1 MSNSLWIRFLRQ
13 YGPIARNDN
22 MYDETIQRTARRN
35 GITPLLF
42 DHPALPGV
50 VSLFDRN
57 TTDPV
62 TVILTGTA
70 GDGKTHL
77 CRCVWERL
85 GGSQDGWASNDPCV
99 SLDVQYPKDRTTW
112 PTGDD
117 PALYRTVTIH
127 FIRDLSAWA
136 PQQGM
141 EWNSEK
147 ADLLKRCSRS
157 FFEVDGNEVFLIAGN
172 DGQLVECWRRLPDSV
187 HVDRA
192 RLLIEDLLV
201 EERVSTAGARLK
213 MLNLSHWGTV
223 QLFRLALDAFLGHPG
238 WEECYRLA
246 TNAGFFGDR
255 CPIRHNYELLK
266 TPLVQARLASLM
278 ELCDQNGVHLP
289 VRQILLLLANAV
301 LGHPDAKDYLLIP
314 EDVERI
320 IRDGTASKA
329 SLYSNIFGGNL
340 PESRR
345 AALPVF
351 DCLDRFQIG
360 VETTNRVDNVLIF
373 GEADDVLK
381 ALFNKYVNSDPF
393 YGADSR
399 YHLARQLYVE
409 GTEDEDAVSQDFL
422 DMLVAQRR
430 GLFFKIDEGDETG
443 LQLWDQTV
451 FRFAGEF
458 LRDVLACVRQ
468 GVPVKR
474 QILGRLVLGLNRIFT
489 GMLVSSERE
498 LILATSG
505 NYSQAKISRL
515 LADRVSVEHR
525 RGECVSIE
533 DAGKG
538 RVRLMVQ
545 LSPDAREPLPLTLT
559 RYEFLSR
566 VATEGALPAS
576 FSKECYE
583 DILAF
588 KSRLLGAVDARKAR
602 DGTSNAEN
610 TIALRLLTLTEQGAP
625 DERFVEV
632 ML

>member
-1 MSNSLWIRFLRQ
+1 MSPKVWIAFLRQ

-22 MYDETIQRTARRN
+22 MYDETIQRTARRS
-35 GITPLLF
+35 GIAPILF
-42 DHPALPGV
+42 DHPALPEV
-50 VSLFDRN
+50 VASFDRT

-62 TVILTGTA
+62 TVILTGSA

-85 GGSQDGWASNDPCV
+85 GGSQEGWSSDDPCV
-99 SLDVQYPKDRTTW
+99 SLAVQYPKDRATW
-112 PTGDD
+112 PIGND
-117 PALYRTVTIH
+117 PSLYRSVTIH

-141 EWNSEK
+141 AWTPEK
-147 ADLLKRCSRS
+147 AALLTRCSQS
-157 FFEVDGNEVFLIAGN
+157 FFEVDGDEVFLIAAN
-172 DGQLVECWRRLPDSV
+172 DGQLVECWRRLPDSE
-187 HVDRA
+187 HVVRA
-192 RLLIEDLLV
+192 RGLIEDLLV
-201 EERVSTAGARLK
+201 GEQQTAAGARLK
-213 MLNLSHWGTV
+213 MVNLSRWGTV
-223 QLFRLALDAFLGHPG
+223 DLFRLALVAFLGHPG

-246 TNAGFFGDR
+246 TDAGFFGDR

-266 TPLVQARLASLM
+266 TPLVQTRLAGLM

-301 LGHPDAKDYLLIP
+301 LGHPDAKDHLLVP
-314 EDVERI
+314 ADVERI

-329 SLYSNIFGGNL
+329 SLYNNIFGGNL

-399 YHLARQLYVE
+399 YHRARQLYVE
-409 GTEDEDAVSQDFL
+409 GTEDEDAASQDFL

-430 GLFFKIDEGDETG
+430 GLFFKIDEGDETS
-443 LQLWDQTV
+443 LQLWDLTV

-468 GVPVKR
+468 GLPVKR

-525 RGECVSIE
+525 RGECVYIE
-533 DAGKG
+533 DAGQG

-545 LSPDAREPLPLTLT
+545 LSPEAREPLPLTLT

-602 DGTSNAEN
+602 DGTSTAEN

-625 DERFVEV
+625 EERFVEV
-632 ML
+632 LQ

>member
-1 MSNSLWIRFLRQ
+1 MSNWIRFLRQ

-22 MYDETIQRTARRN
+22 MYDETIQRTARRS
-35 GITPLLF
+35 GIVPLLF
-42 DHPALPGV
+42 DHPALPDV
-50 VSLFDRN
+50 VSSFDRT

-85 GGSQDGWASNDPCV
+85 GGSQEGWASDDPCV

-112 PTGDD
+112 PTGND
-117 PALYRTVTIH
+117 PSLYRNVTIH

-141 EWNSEK
+141 AWAPEK
-147 ADLLKRCSRS
+147 AALLTRCSRS
-157 FFEVDGNEVFLIAGN
+157 FFEVDGDEIFLIAAN
-172 DGQLVECWRRLPDSV
+172 DGQLVECWRRLPDSDAV
-187 HVDRA
+187 NRA
-192 RLLIEDLLV
+192 RVIIEDLLV
-201 EERVSTAGARLK
+201 EERLTAAGARLK
-213 MLNLSHWGTV
+213 LVNLSRWGTV
-223 QLFRLALDAFLGHPG
+223 DLFRLALGAFLGHPG
-238 WEECYRLA
+238 WEECHHLA
-246 TNAGFFGDR
+246 TDAGFFGDR

-266 TPLVQARLASLM
+266 TPLVQTRLAGLM

-301 LGHPDAKDYLLIP
+301 LGHPDAKDHLLVP
-314 EDVERI
+314 ADVERI

-329 SLYSNIFGGNL
+329 SLYNNIFGGNL

-399 YHLARQLYVE
+399 YHRARQLYVE
-409 GTEDEDAVSQDFL
+409 GTEDEDAASQDFL

-430 GLFFKIDEGDETG
+430 GLFFKIDEGDETS
-443 LQLWDQTV
+443 LQLWDLTV

-468 GVPVKR
+468 GLPVKR

-525 RGECVSIE
+525 RGECVYIE
-533 DAGKG
+533 DAGQG

-545 LSPDAREPLPLTLT
+545 LSPEAREPLPLTLT

-602 DGTSNAEN
+602 DGTSNVEN